1 MRPHPP
7 TPGRLLLV
15 LLAALPSFADAGPAP
30 RSPALRFPA
39 RVSDAV
45 VRDLIAAGRVGAKD
59 ELRAPETSQRW
70 GGADVVRQEVALR
83 AVLAALARARP
94 SLDVSAA
101 ILAIARVESGFNP
114 DSKNP
119 SSTACGIFQ
128 FVAGTWERYNDAREA
143 CVEPGPNA
151 IAGVKHL
158 TTLHTEFVRD
168 AVPPRNELPDEEQ
181 RLEHTYRLL
190 YAYHYH
196 GSGSAFAP
204 QGGSVEA
211 QLVAEA
217 GVPHLRQFFSILKR
231 AVYVPPRPARKRPVV
246 RAAARRRGSRTVRST
261 QSRGVQST
269 QRGKGRSA
277 SAT

>member
-15 LLAALPSFADAGPAP
+15 LLAALPSFAHARSAP
-30 RSPALRFPA
+30 RPPDVRFPA
-39 RVSDAV
+39 RVTDAV
-45 VRDLIAAGRVGAKD
+45 VRDLVAVGRVGAKD
-59 ELRAPETSQRW
+59 ELRDAETSRRW
-70 GGADVVRQEVALR
+70 GGADVARQEVALR
-83 AVLAALARARP
+83 AVLAALARTRP

-119 SSTACGIFQ
+119 GSTACGIFQ
-128 FVAGTWERYNDAREA
+128 FVAGTWENYNTTREA
-143 CVEPGPNA
+143 CFEPGENA
-151 IAGVKHL
+151 SAGVKHL
-158 TTLHTEFVRD
+158 TTLHTTFVRD
-168 AVPPRNELPDEEQ
+168 ALPPRNELPDEEQ

-196 GSGSAFAP
+196 GSRSAFAP

-217 GVPHLRQFFSILKR
+217 GLPHLRRFFSILKR
-231 AVYVPPRPARKRPVV
+231 AVYVPRPVRKRPVV
-246 RAAARRRGSRTVRST
+246 RAAARRKGQRA
-261 QSRGVQST
+261 VQST
-269 QRGKGRSA
+269 QRSKGRPA
-277 SAT
+277 STT